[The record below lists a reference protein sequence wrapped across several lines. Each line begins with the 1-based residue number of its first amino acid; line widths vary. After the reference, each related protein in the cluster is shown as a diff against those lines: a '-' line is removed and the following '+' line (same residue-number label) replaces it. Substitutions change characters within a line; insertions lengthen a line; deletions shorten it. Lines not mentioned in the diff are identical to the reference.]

1 MEVFVI
7 PSERSAGLQERHEIS
22 RLRPTRGGS
31 ALEMTLFIAM
41 TVLAGFFIFASP
53 VHAASYSAEIV
64 EPAAKMTLAPGE
76 KGTVSLLIKNTGS
89 VTWPV
94 TGRGYVS
101 AYTFDPKYHLSRL
114 EDKTWRRRDQ
124 PATIAAAVKPG
135 ASGYLRFPV
144 LAPLESGVYVET
156 FQLAAEDIAWIAG
169 GKFVVRVEVK
179 EKKTSGGLEI
189 LKQVQDDNRGGVLDD
204 KRDSIAPTSSALQN
218 DSHTSSTLQN
228 DNVGAS
234 TSSALIMPHKAL
246 LLARSHR
253 KIEAAG
259 GENILMRFGF
269 KNVGDTTWV
278 ERGIGYMD
286 VALAFMDSIVP
297 IRSQSSLSGLQNDK
311 GFAHESWISAREV
324 VKLASG
330 TVAPGQTEFFTFNV
344 RTPAKADSYNLRLS
358 LMAGGQAVDGGA
370 IEVPVTVTSD
380 AANTSGEPVV
390 VPELVLAPEP
400 RIRVGLFKPEQPV
413 EFRSPFAYVLR
424 DANGLI
430 LYELPTSTQAIV
442 HFKRSSP
449 STGLGTYTFY
459 AQGTT
464 LTNETHFR
472 LEPKAASVGI
482 DYIAPTSSALQNDST
497 TRDDS
502 AAEIA
507 SSPGAPRN
515 DIYFELLN
523 HEDRPKWNRA
533 INYNQFRGVFELR
546 YSKENDKVWAINELP
561 MEEYL
566 AGLAEVSENKV
577 LEFYKAQAVA
587 ARTYAYYQLQDGRK
601 HASRNFD
608 VNASQGDQV
617 YAGYVREQTFIKGAE
632 GVSATRGEM
641 MTYNKDVVVTPYFAQ
656 SSGRTR
662 TWKEAWG
669 GADKPWLVSVTT
681 HYDKGRTRYG
691 HGVGMSQYDAAKRAE
706 KEGVD
711 YKTLLKY
718 YYQGIEVERIFK

>member
-1 MEVFVI
+1 MEVLHYI
-7 PSERSAGLQERHEIS
+7 RLLRRPDKSGL
-22 RLRPTRGGS
+22 L
-31 ALEMTLFIAM
+31 AM
-41 TVLAGFFIFASP
+41 TSGMLLAMTIAAGFFIFAPP

-76 KGTVSLLIKNTGS
+76 RGTVSVLIKNTGS
-89 VTWPV
+89 LAWPV

-114 EDKTWRRRDQ
+114 EDKSWRRRDQ

-144 LAPLESGVYVET
+144 LAPLETGVYEET
-156 FQLAAEDIAWIAG
+156 FQLAAEDTAWIDG
-169 GKFVVRVEVK
+169 GKFVITVGVIAK
-179 EKKTSGGLEI
+179 NTSVI
-189 LKQVQDDNRGGVLDD
+189 
-204 KRDSIAPTSSALQN
+204 P
-218 DSHTSSTLQN
+218 
-228 DNVGAS
+228 GAS
-234 TSSALIMPHKAL
+234 TRNPDVVPAKAGNQLLDSHFRGNDKAFAQDDKSEIASSSGTPRNDTVLLHKAL

-269 KNVGDTTWV
+269 KNVGETTWI
-278 ERGIGYMD
+278 ERGIGYAD
-286 VALAFMDSIVP
+286 VALALVDSIVP
-297 IRSQSSLSGLQNDK
+297 PKAGLQNDNLEILKQVQDDSVSGVQDDK
-311 GFAHESWISAREV
+311 GFAHESWVSAREV
-324 VKLASG
+324 VKIASG

-344 RTPAKADSYNLRLS
+344 RTPAKAGSYNLRLS
-358 LMAGGQAVDGGA
+358 LMAGGQAVSGGE
-370 IEVPVTVTSD
+370 IEVPVTVTAD
-380 AANTSGEPVV
+380 AASTSGEPVV

-430 LYELPTSTQAIV
+430 MYELPTSTQAVV
-442 HFKRSSP
+442 HFKEGSP
-449 STGLGTYTFY
+449 STLRPGSGQASPGTYTFY

-464 LTNETHFR
+464 LTSETQFR
-472 LEPKAASVGI
+472 LEPKAVLVGM
-482 DYIAPTSSALQNDST
+482 DPGSGQGPV
-497 TRDDS
+497 RDDS
-502 AAEIA
+502 
-507 SSPGAPRN
+507 GGV
-515 DIYFELLN
+515 YFELLN

-577 LEFYKAQAVA
+577 PEFYKAQAVA
-587 ARTYAYYQLQDGRK
+587 SRTYAYYQLQDGRK

-617 YAGYVREQTFIKGAE
+617 YAGYVREQTFINGAD
-632 GVSATRGEM
+632 GVRATRGEM

-656 SSGRTR
+656 SDGKTR
-662 TWKEAWG
+662 TWKQAWG

-706 KEGVD
+706 KEGAD

-718 YYQGIEVERIFK
+718 YYQGVEVERIFK